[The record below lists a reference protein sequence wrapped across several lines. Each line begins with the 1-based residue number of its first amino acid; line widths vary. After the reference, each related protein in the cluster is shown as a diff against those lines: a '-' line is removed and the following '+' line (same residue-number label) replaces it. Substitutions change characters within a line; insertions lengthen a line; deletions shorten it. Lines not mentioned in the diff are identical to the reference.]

1 MLSNDQIKIY
11 NKLGIP
17 LDYGEKN
24 NLVFYNDA
32 IDLVDVG
39 PNIIGNRQKLTREA
53 ALHWFKLNEAAKN
66 DQISLMIVSGFRS
79 FDYQVNLI
87 LRKLERGITIDDI
100 LKVNAPPGFSQ
111 HHAGIAVDIATE
123 GQAPL
128 IEEFENTI
136 AFEWLKN
143 NANSYNFHMPY
154 EKNNIYGFVY
164 EPWHWIF
171 K

>member
-1 MLSNDQIKIY
+1 
-11 NKLGIP
+11 
-17 LDYGEKN
+17 
-24 NLVFYNDA
+24 
-32 IDLVDVG
+32 VDVG
-39 PNIIGNRQKLTREA
+39 PNIIGNQQKLKREA

-87 LRKLERGITIDDI
+87 LRKLERGIAIDDI

-111 HHAGIAVDIATE
+111 HHAGIAVDIATK

-154 EKNNIYGFVY
+154 KKNNIYGFVY

>member
-24 NLVFYNDA
+24 NLVFHNDA

-53 ALHWFKLNEAAKN
+53 SLHWFKLNEAAKN

-87 LRKLERGITIDDI
+87 LRKLERGITIEDI

-111 HHAGIAVDIATE
+111 HHAGIAVDIATK

-136 AFEWLKN
+136 AFKWLKN

>member
-11 NKLGIP
+11 KKLGIP

-24 NLVFYNDA
+24 
-32 IDLVDVG
+32 
-39 PNIIGNRQKLTREA
+39 IIGNRQKLTKKA
-53 ALHWFKLNEAAKN
+53 ALHWFNLIEVAEN

-87 LRKLERGITIDDI
+87 LRKLERGIAIEDI
-100 LKVNAPPGFSQ
+100 LEVNAPPGYSQ
-111 HHAGIAVDIATE
+111 HHAGIAVDVATR

-128 IEEFENTI
+128 IDEFENTA

-143 NANSYNFHMPY
+143 NANRYNFHMPY
-154 EKNNIYGFVY
+154 ERNNIYGFIY
-164 EPWHWIF
+164 EPWHWVF
-171 K
+171 T

>member
-24 NLVFYNDA
+24 NLVFYDEA
-32 IDLVDVG
+32 TDLVDVG
-39 PNIIGNRQKLTREA
+39 PNIFGNQQKLTIEA
-53 ALHWFKLNEAAKN
+53 ASHWLKLIKAAENE
-66 DQISLMIVSGFRS
+66 QISLLIVSSFRS
-79 FDYQVNLI
+79 FDYQANLI
-87 LRKLERGITIDDI
+87 LRKLERGIEIDDI
-100 LKVNAPPGFSQ
+100 LRVNAPPGFSQ
-111 HHAGIAVDIATE
+111 HHAGIAVDVATK

-143 NANSYNFHMPY
+143 NAKNYNFHMPY
-154 EKNNIYGFVY
+154 NKNNIYGFVY

>member
-1 MLSNDQIKIY
+1 MLSNAQIKTY
-11 NKLGIP
+11 KKLGIP

-24 NLVFYNDA
+24 NLVFFDDA
-32 IDLVDVG
+32 IDLVDIG
-39 PNIIGNRQKLTREA
+39 PNIIGNRQKLTSKA
-53 ALHWFKLNEAAKN
+53 ASHWFNLSDAAEN

-87 LRKLERGITIDDI
+87 LRKLERGMAIDDI

-111 HHAGIAVDIATE
+111 HHAGIAIDLATK

-136 AFEWLKN
+136 ASPMTFE
-143 NANSYNFHMPY
+143 
-154 EKNNIYGFVY
+154 
-164 EPWHWIF
+164 
-171 K
+171 

>member
-53 ALHWFKLNEAAKN
+53 ALHWFKLNEAAEN

-79 FDYQVNLI
+79 LNAIEIIVMGEDSGTFSI
-87 LRKLERGITIDDI
+87 L
-100 LKVNAPPGFSQ
+100 N
-111 HHAGIAVDIATE
+111 TE
-123 GQAPL
+123 
-128 IEEFENTI
+128 
-136 AFEWLKN
+136 
-143 NANSYNFHMPY
+143 S
-154 EKNNIYGFVY
+154 
-164 EPWHWIF
+164 
-171 K
+171 

>member
-39 PNIIGNRQKLTREA
+39 LNIIGNRQKLTRET

-87 LRKLERGITIDDI
+87 SRKLERGIAIDDI

-111 HHAGIAVDIATE
+111 HHAGIAVDIATK

-171 K
+171 Q

>member
-111 HHAGIAVDIATE
+111 HHAGIAVDIATK

-136 AFEWLKN
+136 AFE
-143 NANSYNFHMPY
+143 
-154 EKNNIYGFVY
+154 
-164 EPWHWIF
+164 
-171 K
+171 